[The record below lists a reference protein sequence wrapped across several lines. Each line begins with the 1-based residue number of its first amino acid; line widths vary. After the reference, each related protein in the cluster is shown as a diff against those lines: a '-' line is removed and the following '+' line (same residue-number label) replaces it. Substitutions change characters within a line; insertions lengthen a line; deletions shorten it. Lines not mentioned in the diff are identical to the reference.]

1 MMRKQLKRRI
11 TTTRKQIK
19 KKNKEF
25 VKIRKKEFVK
35 KDKKEDGERENHLM
49 LQILGKIV

>member
-1 MMRKQLKRRI
+1 MRKQLKRRI

-25 VKIRKKEFVK
+25 VKNKKK
-35 KDKKEDGERENHLM
+35 GICKERQERRW
-49 LQILGKIV
+49 